1 MSYYNYYFN
10 TNVRYETK
18 PIRPDEYIL
27 TVPAVSP
34 AVELDAIKEQLRE
47 VDGTTDFD
55 DQLLAL
61 IGSATQ
67 YGERITGRDFINKT
81 YKGFLDCFPSSCD
94 GIEIRK
100 SKLQSITSIQY
111 LKDDV
116 LTTIPASNY
125 YFTQSKDYSTI
136 FLKEG
141 FSWPTDVDKIKQAI
155 FIEFVAG
162 YGDDSCDLPP
172 LLTQALISHIIALF
186 KNAGDCVEGSEAD
199 AQFKQLYKSFI
210 LPNLLFC
217 PI

>member
-1 MSYYNYYFN
+1 MSYYNYYFTSN
-10 TNVRYETK
+10 IREEVK
-18 PIRPDEYIL
+18 PIRPAEYLL

-47 VDGTTDFD
+47 VFGTTDFD

-61 IGSATQ
+61 IASATQ
-67 YGERITGRDFINKT
+67 FGERITGRDFINKT
-81 YKGFLDCFPSSCD
+81 YKGFLDCFPAD
-94 GIEIRK
+94 NQGIQIRK

-116 LTTIPASNY
+116 LTTIPAANY
-125 YFTQSKDYSTI
+125 YFTQSNDYSTI

-141 FSWPTDVDKIKQAI
+141 FSWPTDEDNIKQAI
-155 FIEFVAG
+155 FVEFVAG

-186 KNAGDCVEGSEAD
+186 KNAGDCVEGTEGD
-199 AQFKQLYKSFI
+199 AQFKQLYNTFI
-210 LPNLLFC
+210 LPNLLVC
-217 PI
+217 P